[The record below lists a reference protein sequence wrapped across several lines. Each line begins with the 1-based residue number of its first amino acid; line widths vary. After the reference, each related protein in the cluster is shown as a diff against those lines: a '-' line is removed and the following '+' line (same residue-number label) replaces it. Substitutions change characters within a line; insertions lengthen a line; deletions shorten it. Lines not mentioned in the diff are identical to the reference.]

1 MVLLMF
7 CKNSVRSKFGILVPI
22 GNIMTLLIEL
32 YRYMCIYFLLQRTI
46 IGWRNAMVTEK
57 NKKLL
62 IGNFLLAVPKTCA
75 VPQQLPSNS
84 ASGIVISNVDTFEF
98 KRIHAGKNTE
108 IMLLPST
115 R

>member
-1 MVLLMF
+1 
-7 CKNSVRSKFGILVPI
+7 
-22 GNIMTLLIEL
+22 
-32 YRYMCIYFLLQRTI
+32 
-46 IGWRNAMVTEK
+46 MVTEK

-84 ASGIVISNVDTFEF
+84 ASGIAISNVDTFEF